1 MLKRTVPPICL
12 ALLLFAVPSGA
23 QAQTILDQIQ
33 PIIDSSAGAL
43 FIGGASEQ
51 RLMQTLTVGVSGT
64 WTGVYLPIHCPSGK
78 LVIDVHPITAGVVG
92 PSIKRKAYRI
102 GSDPDII
109 GRFRLFS
116 LGTGL
121 TVTVGQEYALVL
133 ANTSGECSISAG
145 PIGDP
150 YAGGEGYFEALPNP
164 PGFVPFSSFPNAR
177 RDLVFQTVI
186 RR

>member
-1 MLKRTVPPICL
+1 MLKRTVPSICL
-12 ALLLFAVPSGA
+12 AVSFLAGPSDA

-43 FIGGASEQ
+43 AIGGTSEQ

-64 WTGVYLPIHCPSGK
+64 WTGVYLPITCPSGK
-78 LVIDVHPITAGVVG
+78 VVIDVHPLTAGVVG
-92 PSIKRKAYRI
+92 PSIKRKAFRT
-102 GSDPDII
+102 GSDPEII

-133 ANTSGECSISAG
+133 ANTGGECSISSG
-145 PIGDP
+145 PIGNP

-164 PGFVPFSSFPNAR
+164 PGFVPFSSFPDAR
-177 RDLVFQTVI
+177 RDLPFQTVI